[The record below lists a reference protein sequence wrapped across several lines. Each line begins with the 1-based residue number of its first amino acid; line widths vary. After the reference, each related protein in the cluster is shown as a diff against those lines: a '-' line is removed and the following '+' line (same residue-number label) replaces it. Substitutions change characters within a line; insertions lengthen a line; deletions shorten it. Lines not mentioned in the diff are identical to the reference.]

1 MPSLCLY
8 KMKLCRSRI
17 GAGIS
22 HFVLDLAVS
31 CFLRSCVA
39 FVVWPVAGGWGFI
52 ISPVAQFPLLV
63 TSGWKIFTH
72 TPAGMSNNPVW
83 LEGIGCFIYLLS
95 TWRNERGMK
104 IDFPVAATLVKS
116 LEKGRK
122 CGDKI
127 ATEWNSNFSQAK
139 LLFLTSIRSVIS
151 AFYHMYIS
159 RIGR

>member
-1 MPSLCLY
+1 MQGSPTLCLI
-8 KMKLCRSRI
+8 L
-17 GAGIS
+17 
-22 HFVLDLAVS
+22 
-31 CFLRSCVA
+31 
-39 FVVWPVAGGWGFI
+39 
-52 ISPVAQFPLLV
+52 QFPVCCSLVLPSWSDLWQEGGVSSSHLWLSFLFWSHLVERFLL
-63 TSGWKIFTH
+63 
-72 TPAGMSNNPVW
+72 TPQQECQIIQFDLKASVVS
-83 LEGIGCFIYLLS
+83 FIYCPLGGS
-95 TWRNERGMK
+95 RGMK

-151 AFYHMYIS
+151 TFHHMYIS